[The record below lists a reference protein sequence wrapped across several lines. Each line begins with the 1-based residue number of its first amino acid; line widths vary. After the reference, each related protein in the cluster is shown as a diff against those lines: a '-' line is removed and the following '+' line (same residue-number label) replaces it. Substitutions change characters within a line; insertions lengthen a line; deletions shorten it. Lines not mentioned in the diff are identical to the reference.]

1 MAPARSHSW
10 MGFTKRMDGF
20 PATCFNSASSL
31 GGPNYGAR
39 TFLPPPLSL
48 TTALLATTD
57 LNIGGPL
64 VPLRVAAAQR
74 QRLKRAAAMRHA

>member
-20 PATCFNSASSL
+20 PAPCFNPASSF

-39 TFLPPPLSL
+39 TFLPPPSLSL
-48 TTALLATTD
+48 TTALLATT
-57 LNIGGPL
+57 LTL
-64 VPLRVAAAQR
+64 AV
-74 QRLKRAAAMRHA
+74 H